1 MKTNPRNILIGAIV
15 VVLIILFAGYQFGY
29 KPNAEQA
36 ETVEKENVQL
46 EGRKNELNN
55 KIANKSMY
63 QEGIDNA
70 QKLVDAVFEKY
81 GPGNTPEKTIMMI
94 VDLCNKTGVSIDSI
108 TFSEEQVI
116 YQNGTGTE
124 NDPVKNTL
132 YKTSSSINASAGYT
146 QFKKLFDYIN
156 NYPERMNVKE
166 FMVTFNQENKKSK
179 VNMTVD
185 MYSVEDDNHVY
196 VAPAI
201 EDIPLGTENI
211 FGFITPAVEGE
222 EGEGEEGTGDQVT
235 EE

>member
-1 MKTNPRNILIGAIV
+1 MKTNPRNILIGALV

-29 KPNAEQA
+29 KPNAEKA

-94 VDLCNKTGVSIDSI
+94 VDLCSKTGVSIDSI
-108 TFSEEQVI
+108 TFEDEQII
-116 YQNGTGTE
+116 YQNGTGAE
-124 NDPVKNTL
+124 NDPIKNTL
-132 YKTSSSINASAGYT
+132 YRSSSSINVSAGYT

-166 FMVTFNQENKKSK
+166 FTVAFNQENKKSK
-179 VNMTVD
+179 INMTVD
-185 MYSVEDDNHVY
+185 MYSVKDDNHVY
-196 VAPAI
+196 VAPVI
-201 EDIPLGTENI
+201 EDIPMGTENI
-211 FGFITPAVEGE
+211 FGYTAPAEEVE
-222 EGEGEEGTGDQVT
+222 EGEEGTGDQVT
-235 EE
+235 EEQ